1 MFGLILVYRVQ
12 SEFHIFRCIVECSN
26 IEGDCL
32 SFTFSDVR
40 ASKILITIGKGWWKE
55 FPRKRGQW
63 KEGSLFWQ
71 GIFIFMFPFFNY
83 CTYLMKL
90 LSLVCL
96 VMYIHICYRSLIL
109 YFGNNLKFTPF
120 ECFSYQRAE
129 DTGPFTVRNRQLKF
143 FVLGGCRMLD
153 VYFT

>member
-1 MFGLILVYRVQ
+1 
-12 SEFHIFRCIVECSN
+12 
-26 IEGDCL
+26 
-32 SFTFSDVR
+32 
-40 ASKILITIGKGWWKE
+40 
-55 FPRKRGQW
+55 
-63 KEGSLFWQ
+63 
-71 GIFIFMFPFFNY
+71 MFPFFNY

-129 DTGPFTVRNRQLKF
+129 DTGPFTVRNRQLKIF
-143 FVLGGCRMLD
+143 RTWRLQDVRCIFHVINSCFMTEERARLLDYVLHCELLD
-153 VYFT
+153 MFCVSQSQYAISPSPSTLFQSIA